1 MTPLEISIQDCQKG
15 HSESFTLIYEQFID
29 KIYRFVFHKT
39 MDDSITEDIV
49 SDVFMKAFKS
59 ITKFSWTTEQELS
72 SWIYRIAHNSV
83 IDFYRTKKE
92 HSDLELIEE
101 THGTTP
107 DYTSQIDGN
116 TTLENILGYLDTIPE
131 EQKNILIMRI
141 WDDLSYKEIAE
152 ITGKKVDACKKIVSR
167 IMAQIASNV
176 TFLFFLV
183 FIVERKI

>member
-1 MTPLEISIQDCQKG
+1 M
-15 HSESFTLIYEQFID
+15 
-29 KIYRFVFHKT
+29 
-39 MDDSITEDIV
+39 
-49 SDVFMKAFKS
+49 
-59 ITKFSWTTEQELS
+59 
-72 SWIYRIAHNSV
+72 

-101 THGTTP
+101 THGITP

-116 TTLENILGYLDTIPE
+116 MTLENILGYLDTIPE

-167 IMAQIASNV
+167 IMAQITSNV